1 MTVSQQYALDVYRA
15 AQRGEV
21 PGPVP
26 GTHDWAA
33 LRELRDHR
41 RFEAVL
47 AGRPARGRVRAALAR
62 RRHAVRAWLRH
73 PGTRRGPAAG
83 C

>member
-1 MTVSQQYALDVYRA
+1 MTVNHQYALDVYRA
-15 AQRGEV
+15 AQRGEPAGPA
-21 PGPVP
+21 PGP
-26 GTHDWAA
+26 HDRAA

-47 AGRPARGRVRAALAR
+47 AGRPARGRIRAALTR
-62 RRHAVRAWLRH
+62 RFLA
-73 PGTRRGPAAG
+73 RRGPAAG

>member
-1 MTVSQQYALDVYRA
+1 MTVSQQYALDAYRA
-15 AQRGEV
+15 AQRGETV
-21 PGPVP
+21 GPAP
-26 GTHDWAA
+26 SLHDWAA

-47 AGRPARGRVRAALAR
+47 AGRPARGRIRAALAR
-62 RRHAVRAWLRH
+62 RFSVLRGH
-73 PGTRRGPAAG
+73 TAG